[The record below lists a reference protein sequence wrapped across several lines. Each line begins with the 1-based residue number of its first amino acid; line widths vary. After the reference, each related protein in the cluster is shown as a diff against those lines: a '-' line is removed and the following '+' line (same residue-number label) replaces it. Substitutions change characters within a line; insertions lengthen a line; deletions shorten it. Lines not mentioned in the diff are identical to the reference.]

1 MFYTLRSTVD
11 IRPQVSRLQM
21 CTVIPSLPEGIVVDT
36 ACAITGIPMRETPK
50 TLYTVTA
57 MTENGTISTEIH
69 IEIRDSPYSKSHY
82 IFVKGVFGTTDV
94 PTTSEPTFNW
104 MVSPS
109 LPSGLK
115 MNVETGEIS
124 GIPMEER
131 EEMKYSITAMTEN
144 ETIST
149 EIHIEIRDPLCVNPR
164 NGRSMVIGESMEYH
178 CTQDNKIGVETYMC
192 VFGKNDGEWK
202 LVSDGCK
209 KQREWG
215 SVLRYGI
222 MISYVISVVVGVV
235 FAIVMVIRKKRT
247 PQPPAM
253 ENKNLLV

>member
-1 MFYTLRSTVD
+1 
-11 IRPQVSRLQM
+11 M

-144 ETIST
+144 GTIST

-178 CTQDNKIGVETYMC
+178 CTQGNKIGVETYMC

>member
-57 MTENGTISTEIH
+57 MTENG
-69 IEIRDSPYSKSHY
+69 
-82 IFVKGVFGTTDV
+82 
-94 PTTSEPTFNW
+94 
-104 MVSPS
+104 
-109 LPSGLK
+109 
-115 MNVETGEIS
+115 
-124 GIPMEER
+124 
-131 EEMKYSITAMTEN
+131 
-144 ETIST
+144 TIST